1 MCSKIVRMIC
11 SVLLIAG
18 IVCGFSAPTSAA
30 KSDDILAEIEKIQQ
44 QDKELQAQIK
54 ALRDK
59 INGSNSELVSAVE
72 QKMQLDEE
80 IELLQKEIDN
90 IEQMLHQY
98 NLLIAEKQAELD
110 DLYEERDAL
119 FVQFQA
125 RIRAMQES
133 GELSYASVL
142 LNAASFSDLLGRT
155 AMIEEISKA
164 DQRMLA
170 ELQEMANTI
179 LDSKATLA
187 EEKSVIQLKS
197 TELDERSAEMAEK
210 RTESDSLLY
219 TLEADRNLF
228 QNMLESYEES
238 ENNLSSQLA
247 KLENEYNEQKKLEE
261 RSFVSEKGFLF
272 PVDPSGFV
280 YVSSRYGYRTDPIT
294 GQKGTF
300 HNGIDLASYHGT
312 PVYAS
317 KTGEVTKVVNSY
329 LYGKYV
335 IINHGDGF
343 STYYGHLSAF
353 NNLSVGQIVK
363 QGEVIGYVGSTGVYS
378 TGPHLHFGVY
388 YNGSTVD
395 PSNYIVIP

>member
-1 MCSKIVRMIC
+1 MRSFIRISCS
-11 SVLLIAG
+11 LLLTLALL
-18 IVCGFSAPTSAA
+18 CGSAVMAFAS
-30 KSDDILAEIEKIQQ
+30 KSDDILAEIEKLQQ
-44 QDKELQAQIK
+44 QEKENKAQIN

-59 INGSNSELVSAVE
+59 INGSNSEIVSAVE

-80 IELLQKEIDN
+80 IDLLQQDIDN
-90 IEQMLHQY
+90 SEQILHQY

-110 DLYEERDAL
+110 ALYDSRDEL

-133 GELSYASVL
+133 GEISYASVV

-170 ELQEMANTI
+170 ELLEMANAI
-179 LDSKATLA
+179 LDSKASLA
-187 EEKSVIQLKS
+187 EEKTAIELKRA
-197 TELDERSAEMAEK
+197 ELDERTAELAEK
-210 RTESDSLLY
+210 RSKSDALLY
-219 TLEADRNLF
+219 TLEADRTLL
-228 QNMLESYEES
+228 QNMLDGYEQSEST
-238 ENNLSSQLA
+238 LAAQLA
-247 KLENEYNEQKKLEE
+247 KLEKEYNEQKKLEE
-261 RSFVSEKGFLF
+261 RLFVSEKGFIF

-300 HNGIDLASYHGT
+300 HNGIDLASYYGT
-312 PVYAS
+312 PVYAA
-317 KTGEVTKVVNSY
+317 KTGEVTRVVNSY
-329 LYGKYV
+329 LYGRYV
-335 IINHGDGF
+335 IINHGDGY

-353 NNLSVGQIVK
+353 NNLYVGQIVN
-363 QGEVIGYVGSTGVYS
+363 QGDTIGYVGSSGVYS

-395 PSNYIVIP
+395 PADYIVIP